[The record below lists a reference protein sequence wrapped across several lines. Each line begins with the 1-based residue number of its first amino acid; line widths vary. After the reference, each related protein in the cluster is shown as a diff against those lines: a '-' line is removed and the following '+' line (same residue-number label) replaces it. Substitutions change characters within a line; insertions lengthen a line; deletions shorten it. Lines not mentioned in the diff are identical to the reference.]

1 MAVRANWAR
10 GARGGSP
17 CPTRA
22 ERRGESRAA
31 GGRQTRRQLPAALG
45 AAGWRNGSVRRTAPS
60 GGRRGRN
67 GPGVHRRVARRRQ
80 RSRGGCGTCH
90 GTQYRMLRSASA
102 GTARQISP
110 ALNVEAPGLGVF
122 AALDVDTAKTSATGK
137 TSTDAGCGLPW
148 AQPAV
153 ETVRCNRRRYRPID
167 KPGSQRRGTG
177 ASVLRLSTKRHRKAT
192 EGSHRRW
199 KRAAL
204 GAAGWRNG
212 SAQQTPVSPDR

>member
-1 MAVRANWAR
+1 MRAQTLEARLPRAQPAGETVRCDGPRRVA
-10 GARGGSP
+10 GA
-17 CPTRA
+17 
-22 ERRGESRAA
+22 
-31 GGRQTRRQLPAALG
+31 
-45 AAGWRNGSVRRTAPS
+45 
-60 GGRRGRN
+60 RGRN
-67 GPGVHRRVARRRQ
+67 GPGVHRRVAWRRQ

-90 GTQYRMLRSASA
+90 GTQHRMLRSASA

-110 ALNVEAPGLGVF
+110 ALNVEAPGLEVF
-122 AALDVDTAKTSATGK
+122 AALNVDTAKTSATGK
-137 TSTDAGCGLPW
+137 TSTDAGSGLPW

-177 ASVLRLSTKRHRKAT
+177 ASVSRLSTKRHRKAT

-199 KRAAL
+199 KWAAL

-212 SAQQTPVSPDR
+212 SVQQTPVSPDR